1 MSPFSSQLQVSHL
14 ATATFLILR
23 PSSTILCPTF
33 SDIVLPIIIAI
44 IAILLLL
51 RLLLLSLPPL
61 LPPLSIPTEGL
72 VSCPILILA
81 LLIAVTRLE
90 MLEIN
95 PMCAYF
101 FG

>member
-1 MSPFSSQLQVSHL
+1 MSPFSSQLKVSHL
-14 ATATFLILR
+14 ANASFLILR

-33 SDIVLPIIIAI
+33 SDIVLPIIAI
-44 IAILLLL
+44 FLLL
-51 RLLLLSLPPL
+51 RLLLLPLPPL
-61 LPPLSIPTEGL
+61 LPPLSLPTEGL